1 MKSKIVILLFVLAF
15 LGFLVEQSRTQT
27 KVNTAEMMRFKLYQA
42 QGVLEGIATEN
53 YALIETNAAKLN
65 AMSQAADWQIRQTPE
80 YQRFTADFSRQAV
93 ALQKAARQKNVDAA
107 TVAYFQMTVSCVQ
120 CHKYLRGVREAQFN
134 LDVPGLKTAA
144 GN

>member
-1 MKSKIVILLFVLAF
+1 MKSKIAILVVVLAI
-15 LGFLVEQSRTQT
+15 LGFMVEQSHTQPQVST
-27 KVNTAEMMRFKLYQA
+27 REMMRFKLFQA

-53 YALIETNAAKLN
+53 YALIETNAGKLL
-65 AMSQAADWQIRQTPE
+65 AMSQAADWQVRQTPE

-93 ALQKAARQKNVDAA
+93 ALQNAARQKNVDAA

-120 CHKYLRGVREAQFN
+120 CHKYLRGAREAEFE
-134 LDVPGLKTAA
+134 VPGRKIAA